1 MNLNV
6 SGVYRIYNKKTDR
19 SYVGQSIN
27 VQRRLEQ
34 HYRSLNSLTYKHHS
48 TTMQE
53 DWDKYG
59 EESFEAE
66 LLEKCPEN
74 MLEEREKY
82 WIDFYNSAEDGYN
95 TQACYNKQLKEEIEE
110 AIQKLISIKE
120 RI

>member
-6 SGVYRIYNKKTDR
+6 SGVYRIYNRKTDK

-27 VQRRLEQ
+27 VGRRLEQ

-48 TTMQE
+48 TAMQE
-53 DWDKYG
+53 DWDKFG
-59 EESFEAE
+59 EDSFVAE

-82 WIDFYNSAEDGYN
+82 WINFYNAAEEGYN
-95 TQACYNKQLKEEIEE
+95 AQACYNKQLKDELSEVIG
-110 AIQKLISIKE
+110 KLTEIKE